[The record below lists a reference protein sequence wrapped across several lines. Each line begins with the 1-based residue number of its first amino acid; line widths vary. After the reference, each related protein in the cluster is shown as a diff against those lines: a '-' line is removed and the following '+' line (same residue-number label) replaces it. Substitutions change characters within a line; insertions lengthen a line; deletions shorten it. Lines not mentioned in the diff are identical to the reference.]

1 MFNASARLTHY
12 KGLLYAPL
20 HKQDATKSY
29 LDFCI
34 LDPDATVP
42 TTHRFFKAVQR
53 RARLMDAV

>member
-1 MFNASARLTHY
+1 
-12 KGLLYAPL
+12 LLYVPL